1 MIRLH
6 GEDNQVKINIQEINN
21 WLQKPASEL
30 PVNMFA
36 MHSETRSK
44 QLFKACV
51 VGLLCLR
58 LDKPNMFETN
68 KKLRLFCLDDISDVF
83 TQKEADWI
91 IQECDSRG
99 YTHLGCELIA
109 KGIDP
114 SFEILTKCKHMD
126 LFYTCN
132 VLTVDLPSS
141 KSNEPDLSRFE
152 FDDSDDYSSV
162 SDHVAHSGVSK
173 SHNSIGV
180 PPRDTPAGVPS
191 INNTGVPSLKVYKA
205 ERNLDDLMMDPKTEC
220 IDQPREP

>member
-21 WLQKPASEL
+21 WLQKPVSEL

-36 MHSETRSK
+36 MHSDTRCK
-44 QLFKACV
+44 QMFKACV
-51 VGLLCLR
+51 IGLLCLR

-99 YTHLGCELIA
+99 YTHLGCELIS

-114 SFEILTKCKHMD
+114 SFETLTKCKHMD
-126 LFYTCN
+126 VFYTCN
-132 VLTVDLPSS
+132 VLTVDLPT
-141 KSNEPDLSRFE
+141 SNK
-152 FDDSDDYSSV
+152 
-162 SDHVAHSGVSK
+162 SGVSDDFDNV
-173 SHNSIGV
+173 SDYSEIGSGYLHSRV
-180 PPRDTPAGVPS
+180 NMSDEPAGVPS
-191 INNTGVPSLKVYKA
+191 INNTQAPGLKVYKA
-205 ERNLDDLMMDPKTEC
+205 EREQEVLMNDSKTKIIE
-220 IDQPREP
+220 QPMEP